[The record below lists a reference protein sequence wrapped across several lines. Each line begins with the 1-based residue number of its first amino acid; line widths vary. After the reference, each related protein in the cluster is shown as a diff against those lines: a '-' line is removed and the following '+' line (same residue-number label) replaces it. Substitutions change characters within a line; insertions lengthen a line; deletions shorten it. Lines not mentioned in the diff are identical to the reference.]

1 MNFRRIDADEVKN
14 NIVNLKQITFEVTD
28 ACNLQCQYCGYGD
41 LYFGYDKRELKYMTF
56 DQAKLILDYLVNIWE
71 NNNTA
76 SLNQKTYISFYGG
89 EPLLNM
95 KLIKSVI
102 DYVEQIR
109 VSRNFIFSMTTNAML
124 LYKYMDYLVEKK
136 INLLI
141 SLDGD
146 EFSQSYRVT
155 KSGKNSF
162 EKVFKN
168 VKLLQR
174 MYPEYFLNH
183 VNFNS
188 VLHKRNCVENDFSF
202 IKKEFG
208 KQPTISELNNSGIKP
223 NMIEEFERTYK
234 NKRES
239 LMASENYAKLSE
251 ELFLSEPKTHDLL
264 LYLHQYSGN
273 VFKDYNSLFIDEN
286 NYVYTP
292 SGTCSPFSKKM
303 FITVNGKIIQC
314 EKIDHTF
321 FLGQITKK
329 DVLLNFDDIANKYN
343 TFLDKLAGQC
353 AVCYR
358 NKSCIQCLYYIKGI
372 ESDKMPICQGYMNKD
387 SFDDYSS
394 YCLNHLAS
402 HPELYAKLMND
413 VIVE

>member
-155 KSGKNSF
+155 KFGKNSF

-188 VLHKRNCVENDFSF
+188 VLHKRNCVENVFSF

-303 FITVNGKIIQC
+303 FITVNGKI
-314 EKIDHTF
+314 
-321 FLGQITKK
+321 
-329 DVLLNFDDIANKYN
+329 
-343 TFLDKLAGQC
+343 
-353 AVCYR
+353 
-358 NKSCIQCLYYIKGI
+358 
-372 ESDKMPICQGYMNKD
+372 GY
-387 SFDDYSS
+387 S
-394 YCLNHLAS
+394 A
-402 HPELYAKLMND
+402 P
-413 VIVE
+413 